1 MDVVAI
7 VNPVAGRKR
16 GIALRTKALPELT
29 RVFPGIKLI
38 ETQAPGHATALA
50 RDHARADLVIAVGGD
65 GTFREVASGLLG
77 ADAAMAIVPT
87 GSGNDFPKTVGIPDN
102 AIEACRA
109 ARDGLTRHID
119 VARLQVEH
127 NDAVEARH
135 FINAAGFGFDARVV
149 AETRKSKRL
158 SGLPLYMS
166 AVFRAIRDNRA
177 LSMHLRVDNRE
188 WNKPV
193 LLVAIAN
200 GRYYGGGMR
209 IAPEAEPDDGR
220 LDICII
226 DAIPRRTIVRR
237 LPDIVRG
244 THVKLKEVTMLRAAR
259 LDLEFDA
266 SPDAQL
272 DGDLLNVAGSRK
284 FTIEVLPG
292 TLKLIVPSTPD

>member
-1 MDVVAI
+1 VDVVAI
-7 VNPVAGRKR
+7 VNPVAGRKH
-16 GIALRTKALPELT
+16 GIALRTRALPELI
-29 RVFPGIKLI
+29 RVFPGIRLL
-38 ETQAPGHATALA
+38 ETLAPGHATALA

-65 GTFREVASGLLG
+65 GTFREVATGLVG
-77 ADAAMAIVPT
+77 TDTTMAIVPT
-87 GSGNDFPKTVGIPDN
+87 GSGNDFPRTVGIPSDTTK
-102 AIEACRA
+102 ACRA
-109 ARDGLTRHID
+109 ARDGMTRHID
-119 VARLQVEH
+119 MARLQVEH
-127 NDAVEARH
+127 NDAVETSH

-166 AVFRAIRDNRA
+166 AVFRAIRDNRS
-177 LSMHLRVDNRE
+177 LSMHLRVDDRE
-188 WNKPV
+188 WDKPV

-209 IAPEAEPDDGR
+209 IAPGAEPDDGR

-244 THVKLKEVTMLRAAR
+244 THVKLKEVTTLRAAR

-266 SPDAQL
+266 PPDVQL
-272 DGDLLNVAGSRK
+272 DGDLLDVSGSRK
-284 FTIEVLPG
+284 FTIQVLPG
-292 TLKLIVPSTPD
+292 ALKLIVPSTPD